1 MFHSTKQRE
10 KCACVKCPGYKL
22 CSPFIDGGCSH
33 WTLVKAKII
42 RSLSLSK
49 VEGFLECRSME
60 QSPSVVISVSSFRS
74 VWTNPNRNMHQI
86 LGTPGNAL
94 HATRVGRPQTKTSQA
109 AHRVRERQCSV
120 KQTSDPNI
128 ERCLK
133 VNSHLQLIAYKCYWI
148 DWNRKTGFCI
158 YFTISESCAF
168 NGKLVFNT
176 RNRKAKLHCF
186 FNWLRFLKIC
196 RCGKRWKIP

>member
-1 MFHSTKQRE
+1 
-10 KCACVKCPGYKL
+10 
-22 CSPFIDGGCSH
+22 
-33 WTLVKAKII
+33 
-42 RSLSLSK
+42 
-49 VEGFLECRSME
+49 
-60 QSPSVVISVSSFRS
+60 
-74 VWTNPNRNMHQI
+74 MHLI

-120 KQTSDPNI
+120 KQTSGPNI
-128 ERCLK
+128 GRCLK

-186 FNWLRFLKIC
+186 FKLIKILKDLQMRKAVKNSLIERMPFSYC
-196 RCGKRWKIP
+196 EHASFTEWYA